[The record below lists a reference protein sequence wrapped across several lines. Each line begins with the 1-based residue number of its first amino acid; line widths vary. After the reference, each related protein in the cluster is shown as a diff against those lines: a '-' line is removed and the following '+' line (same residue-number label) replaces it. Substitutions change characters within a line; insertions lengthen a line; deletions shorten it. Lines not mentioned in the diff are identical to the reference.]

1 MTTVSDEKPRATLSD
16 KQARGGVIG
25 GKGYGFQAAYI
36 VSRIPLWLS
45 DPDFAQ
51 FLQEG
56 AGDVDV
62 RFNRTDGEER
72 WYVQVKDY
80 AVTPATAREVFAQF
94 HKADTGTPG
103 TYTRFTLA
111 CPGLNED
118 LKRLRTAVEELRG
131 AKDFFRPGQDA
142 ILDNT
147 WADLESLVRELNLP
161 VDARFLVDKAGFDTD
176 LAGLTDDTSLCNLF
190 VGSLLRLEAWA
201 RVPPEGAARA
211 YEKLALLCHR
221 ALRQTCSRE
230 QVEALIREAVEEVPV
245 KATHFTVPFMRNPD
259 FVGRDEDLERLHQ
272 ALMGKGQVGIRP
284 AGLTGMAGIGKTQLA
299 VEYAYRYAGA
309 YPGGVFWTNAAE
321 PPAQSFAQLGK
332 RLQPATADRTLDE
345 QVRAAAGYLR
355 DHPDALLIL
364 DNLADPASLNRPI
377 GAEVVP
383 AALPCRILF
392 TTRQRDL
399 GRFQAVE
406 VTVLP
411 EDAAL
416 KLLLRHP
423 SRCEILDPT
432 HPEHEEAKTICAVL
446 GYLPLALEV
455 AATHLGRRPDA
466 PLASYRKELLARGA
480 LPVLDDPRLLLR
492 SEDLPTRH
500 DAAVAATLAGQWE
513 NVENDDARLLLRVAG
528 QLPEAAMIPTARLGL
543 LAGLDDQEGG
553 FFGSPLKLALQEL
566 ADASLVEELR
576 GKYVRLH
583 PLVREFAAGRTSEE
597 ETLAFRRR
605 CATNLAR
612 AYEDTAILEDHGAHR
627 GVDALQEDLST
638 GLELCAYAHP
648 SEAGDEAATFL
659 QSLHHVLRREA
670 HNLRG
675 WDQEQRPAFF
685 AQQVHARAVDLG
697 FNHVVGST
705 EVRLAGMGQ
714 PYLALRWRAG
724 HESPALVRTL
734 AGHATRVLAVAVT
747 PDGRY
752 AISGSWDGTLKVWEI
767 ETGREVRTLAGHAA
781 GVHAVAVTP
790 DGRYAISASSDR
802 TLKAWELETGRE
814 VRTLAGHE
822 DWVYAVAVTPDG
834 RYAISAS
841 RDRTLKVWELETG
854 REVRTL
860 AGHKSGVLAVAVTP
874 DGRHAIS
881 GSVDRTLK
889 VWELETGRKVRTL
902 VGHEDDVFAV
912 AVTPDG
918 RYAISAS
925 ADRTL
930 KVWELETGRQVRTL
944 AGHEGGVR
952 AVALTPDGRYAISAS
967 GDRTLKV
974 WELETGR
981 KVRTLVGHE
990 DDVFAVAVTPDGR
1003 YAISGSEDYTLK
1015 VWELETGRKVSALAG
1030 HKDMVWAVAVTP
1042 DGRYAISASDD
1053 CTLKVWELEMGREA
1067 RTLAGHKS
1075 GVLAVAMTPDG
1086 RYAISASDDGT
1097 LKVWE
1102 LETGRKV
1109 HTLAGHKSWVNDVA
1123 VTPDG
1128 RYAISSSNDGTL
1140 KVWELEM
1147 GWKARTLAG
1156 HEWTVNAV
1164 AVTPDGR
1171 HAISASVD
1179 RTLKVWEIETGR
1191 EVHTLAGHKDW
1202 VRAVAVTPDGQYAIS
1217 ASFDHTLKMWEL
1229 ETGREVHTLAGH
1241 KDEVLAVA
1249 VTPDGRYAISASG
1262 DCTLKV
1268 WEIETGRE
1276 VRTLAGHKSGVCAVA
1291 VTPDGRYAISA
1302 SFDRRL
1308 KVWELETGREL
1319 ATAALEGMVCC
1330 VAIAPDGV
1338 TVLAGDGAGNVY
1350 CLQYVEGN
1358 KQTTR

>member
-1 MTTVSDEKPRATLSD
+1 VSDEKPRATLSD
-16 KQARGGVIG
+16 RQARGGVIG
-25 GKGYGFQAAYI
+25 GKGYGFQATYI
-36 VSRIPLWLS
+36 VSRIPLWLA

-72 WYVQVKDY
+72 WYIQVKDY
-80 AVTPATAREVFAQF
+80 AATPATAREVLAQF

-103 TYTRFTLA
+103 TYTHFTLA

-131 AKDFFRPGQDA
+131 TRDFYRPGQDA

-147 WADLESLVRELNLP
+147 WADLESLVQELNLP
-161 VDARFLVDKAGFDTD
+161 VDARFLVDKVGFDTD

-190 VGSLLRLEAWA
+190 VGSLLRLETWA
-201 RVPPEGAARA
+201 RVPPEGVAHA
-211 YEKLALLCHR
+211 YEKLALLCHQ
-221 ALRQTCSRE
+221 ALRQTCPRE
-230 QVEALIREAVEEVPV
+230 RVEALIREAVGEVPV
-245 KATHFTVPFMRNPD
+245 KAAPFVPFIRNPD
-259 FVGRDEDLERLHQ
+259 FVGREEDLERLHQ
-272 ALMGKGQVGIRP
+272 ALMGKGPVGIRP

-299 VEYAYRYAGA
+299 VEYAYRYADT
-309 YPGGVFWTNAAE
+309 YSGGVFWINAAE
-321 PPAQSFAQLGK
+321 PLAQGFAQLGK

-423 SRCEILDPT
+423 SRWEIVDPT

-513 NVENDDARLLLRVAG
+513 NVEKDDARLLLRVAG

-566 ADASLVEELR
+566 TDASLVEELR

-583 PLVREFAAGRTSEE
+583 PLVREFAAGRTPEE
-597 ETLAFRRR
+597 ETPAFRLS

-612 AYEDTAILEDHGAHR
+612 AYEDTATLEDHGAHR

-638 GLELCAYAHP
+638 GLELCVYSHP
-648 SEAGDEAATFL
+648 SEVGGEVAAFL

-675 WDQEQRPAFF
+675 WDREQRPAFF
-685 AQQVHARAVDLG
+685 AQQVHMRAVDLG
-697 FNHVVGST
+697 FNHLVGST

-714 PYLALRWRAG
+714 PYLALCWRAG
-724 HESPALVRTL
+724 RESPALMRTL
-734 AGHATRVLAVAVT
+734 AGHKDRVRAVAVT

-752 AISGSWDGTLKVWEI
+752 TISASNDRTLKVWEL
-767 ETGREVRTLAGHAA
+767 ETGREVRTLAGHENWVNAVAVTLDGRYAISASDDRTLKVWELETGREVRTLA
-781 GVHAVAVTP
+781 GHEAWVLAVAVTP

-802 TLKAWELETGRE
+802 TLKVWELETGRE

-822 DWVYAVAVTPDG
+822 SGVNAVAVTPDGRYAISGSTDERYAIFGSTDGTLKVWELETGREVRTLAEYADRVLAVAVTPDG

-841 RDRTLKVWELETG
+841 FDGTLKVWELETG

-860 AGHKSGVLAVAVTP
+860 AGHA
-874 DGRHAIS
+874 D
-881 GSVDRTLK
+881 
-889 VWELETGRKVRTL
+889 WVR
-902 VGHEDDVFAV
+902 AV

-925 ADRTL
+925 SDDRT
-930 KVWELETGRQVRTL
+930 
-944 AGHEGGVR
+944 
-952 AVALTPDGRYAISAS
+952 
-967 GDRTLKV
+967 
-974 WELETGR
+974 
-981 KVRTLVGHE
+981 
-990 DDVFAVAVTPDGR
+990 
-1003 YAISGSEDYTLK
+1003 
-1015 VWELETGRKVSALAG
+1015 
-1030 HKDMVWAVAVTP
+1030 
-1042 DGRYAISASDD
+1042 
-1053 CTLKVWELEMGREA
+1053 
-1067 RTLAGHKS
+1067 
-1075 GVLAVAMTPDG
+1075 
-1086 RYAISASDDGT
+1086 
-1097 LKVWE
+1097 
-1102 LETGRKV
+1102 
-1109 HTLAGHKSWVNDVA
+1109 
-1123 VTPDG
+1123 
-1128 RYAISSSNDGTL
+1128 
-1140 KVWELEM
+1140 
-1147 GWKARTLAG
+1147 
-1156 HEWTVNAV
+1156 
-1164 AVTPDGR
+1164 
-1171 HAISASVD
+1171 
-1179 RTLKVWEIETGR
+1179 
-1191 EVHTLAGHKDW
+1191 
-1202 VRAVAVTPDGQYAIS
+1202 
-1217 ASFDHTLKMWEL
+1217 
-1229 ETGREVHTLAGH
+1229 
-1241 KDEVLAVA
+1241 
-1249 VTPDGRYAISASG
+1249 
-1262 DCTLKV
+1262 
-1268 WEIETGRE
+1268 
-1276 VRTLAGHKSGVCAVA
+1276 
-1291 VTPDGRYAISA
+1291 
-1302 SFDRRL
+1302 L

-1319 ATAALEGMVCC
+1319 ATAALEGRLNCIAV
-1330 VAIAPDGV
+1330 APDGV
-1338 TVLAGDGAGNVY
+1338 TILAGDGAGNVY

-1358 KQTTR
+1358 RKTTR